1 MPVHNISAR
10 AYKTAAKLKVRV
22 EILESS
28 SKKDNYSYNN
38 IYKSIL
44 DLIYQHL
51 KSLDSQ
57 KWTIN
62 IIRTSTE
69 NWNKKKPNSR

>member
-1 MPVHNISAR
+1 MSVHSISAR

-44 DLIYQHL
+44 DIIYQHL
-51 KSLDSQ
+51 KSLNSQ
-57 KWTIN
+57 KWT
-62 IIRTSTE
+62 
-69 NWNKKKPNSR
+69 KKNPNEYRELKYKET